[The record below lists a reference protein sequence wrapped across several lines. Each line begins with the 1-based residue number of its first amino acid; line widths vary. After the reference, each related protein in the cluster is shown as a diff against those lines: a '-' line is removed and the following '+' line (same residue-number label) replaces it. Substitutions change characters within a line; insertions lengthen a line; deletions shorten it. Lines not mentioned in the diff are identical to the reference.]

1 MSREPWHH
9 SCKRPAWDH
18 ADPIPIERQEL
29 LLKGVCMRDS
39 LYLGLLGLLF
49 VAISCAQHPA
59 QIRPTEAAGPDPA
72 SQSVKVTTSEVK
84 PGPDSGPAADHS
96 PARAPK
102 EDKTTPVPATHPKQS
117 TSSGQSAAKGEKDSK
132 DVAAAPKDDP
142 ESEQKKIEEALDLY
156 QEGVDA
162 WSRGDWAE
170 AIQSFDDSF
179 QIIYNIDTDKYPDIA
194 QQKEDLRLL
203 ISKRIVEI
211 YASRSHLHTD
221 LSREIPLTLNEY
233 VAREIKSFQ
242 TVERSF
248 FIESCYRSGM
258 YRGYIAEQMKKAGLP
273 EDLSWLPL
281 IESGFKVKALSRARA
296 LGLWQFIASTGY
308 RFDLR
313 RDRWV
318 DERMDLERSTQAA
331 INYLT
336 TLHDLFGDW
345 TTVLAAYNCGEANV
359 LRVIREQRVNYLDN
373 FWDLYTRL
381 PAETARYVPRFIA
394 SLHIIKDPEKYGFPE
409 LTVAPP
415 LSYTKV
421 QINKQMRLQDVAL
434 ALNLSL
440 DKLHDLNPA
449 LRNGATPD
457 YSYRLNVTAEAAPLL
472 ASAIDQIPEWRA
484 PKIILSRHRVR
495 RGETISSIA
504 RKYRV
509 SPEEI
514 LRANRLKRPRYLRPG
529 RVLRIPREDGISTAS
544 SEDSTTRTRARHT
557 RKTAAG
563 KGHKGLQNAALDASS
578 PPDGSAA
585 SVGQLAV
592 NSRTAATDPRGEAG
606 AQPQTIRY
614 RVKDGDTLFG
624 IAKRFNTTVDEIKV
638 LNALTSNIVKVGQ
651 FIHVPNAGV

>member
-9 SCKRPAWDH
+9 SCRKPAWDH

-49 VAISCAQHPA
+49 VAISCAQHPT
-59 QIRPTEAAGPDPA
+59 QLRPTEPAGPDPA
-72 SQSVKVTTSEVK
+72 SQSVKVSTSQVK
-84 PGPDSGPAADHS
+84 PVPDPGPAADHS
-96 PARAPK
+96 PAQGSK
-102 EDKTTPVPATHPKQS
+102 EDKTTPVPATHPKPS
-117 TSSGQSAAKGEKDSK
+117 TSSGHSAAKGEKDTK
-132 DVAAAPKDDP
+132 DAAAAPKDDP

-162 WSRGDWAE
+162 WSRGDSAE

-179 QIIYNIDTDKYPDIA
+179 QTIYSIDTDKYPDIA

-203 ISKRIVEI
+203 ISRRIVEI
-211 YASRSHLHTD
+211 YASRSHLHAD
-221 LSREIPLTLNEY
+221 LSREIPLTMNEY

-248 FIESCYRSGM
+248 FIDSCYRSGM

-394 SLHIIKDPEKYGFPE
+394 SLHIIKEPEKYGFPE
-409 LTVAPP
+409 LKVAPP

-421 QINKQMRLQDVAL
+421 QINKQMRLQDVAR
-434 ALNLSL
+434 ALNLSV
-440 DKLHDLNPA
+440 DTLHDLNPA

-457 YSYRLNVTAEAAPLL
+457 YSYRLNVTVEAAPLL
-472 ASAIDQIPEWRA
+472 ANAIDQIPEWRA

-495 RGETISSIA
+495 RGETVSSIA

-509 SPEEI
+509 STEEI
-514 LRANRLKRPRYLRPG
+514 LRANHLRRPRYLRPG
-529 RVLRIPREDGISTAS
+529 RMLRIPREVEVSTAS
-544 SEDSTTRTRARHT
+544 SEDATTRTRARHT

-563 KGHKGLQNAALDASS
+563 KGHKGVQTAALDPPS

-585 SVGQLAV
+585 SGGQLAG
-592 NSRTAATDPRGEAG
+592 NAQTAATDPGGEAG
-606 AQPQTIRY
+606 ARPQTIRY
-614 RVKDGDTLFG
+614 QVKDGDTLFG
-624 IAKRFNTTVDEIKV
+624 IAKRFNTTVDQIKL

-651 FIHVPNAGV
+651 LIHVPNAGV

>member
-1 MSREPWHH
+1 MLI
-9 SCKRPAWDH
+9 
-18 ADPIPIERQEL
+18 PIPIDRQEL

-39 LYLGLLGLLF
+39 FYLGLLGLLF
-49 VAISCAQHPA
+49 VAISCAQHPS
-59 QIRPTEAAGPDPA
+59 QIRPTESPQPDPA
-72 SQSVKVTTSEVK
+72 VQASRQITTSEVK
-84 PGPDSGPAADHS
+84 QDSKPESATSPSVVPGPE
-96 PARAPK
+96 
-102 EDKTTPVPATHPKQS
+102 EDKTTKVPAPQPKSS
-117 TSSGQSAAKGEKDSK
+117 TPPAQSAAKGEKGTK
-132 DVAAAPKDDP
+132 AAATKDDQD
-142 ESEQKKIEEALDLY
+142 SEQKKIEEALDLY

-162 WSRGDWAE
+162 RSRGDWAE

-179 QIIYNIDTDKYPDIA
+179 QIIYSIDTDKDPEIA
-194 QQKEDLRLL
+194 QQKDDLRLL
-203 ISKRIVEI
+203 ISRRIVEI
-211 YASRSHLHTD
+211 YASRSHLRTD
-221 LSREIPLTLNEY
+221 LSREIPLTMNEY

-242 TVERSF
+242 TVERTF
-248 FIESCYRSGM
+248 FLDSCYRSGM
-258 YRGYIAEQMKKAGLP
+258 YRGHIAEEMKKAGLP

-281 IESGFKVKALSRARA
+281 IESGFKIKALSRARA

-373 FWDLYTRL
+373 FWDLYPRL

-394 SLHIIKDPEKYGFPE
+394 SLHIIKDPQKYGFPE
-409 LTVAPP
+409 LQVAPP

-421 QINKQMRLQDVAL
+421 TINKQMRLQDVAR
-434 ALNLSL
+434 ALNIPL

-457 YSYRLNVTAEAAPLL
+457 YSYALNVTAEAAPLL
-472 ASAIDQIPEWRA
+472 AGMIDQIPEWHA
-484 PKIILSRHRVR
+484 PKIVVSRHRVR
-495 RGETISSIA
+495 RGETIASIA
-504 RKYRV
+504 RKYGV
-509 SPEEI
+509 TQQEI
-514 LRANRLKRPRYLRPG
+514 LRANHLKRARYLRAG
-529 RVLRIPREDGISTAS
+529 RVLRIPRDGGVSTAS
-544 SEDSTTRTRARHT
+544 DEDSSTRTRTRHT

-563 KGHKGLQNAALDASS
+563 KGQKGVQTAALDPPS
-578 PPDGSAA
+578 PADGSAA
-585 SVGQLAV
+585 SAGQPGV
-592 NSRTAATDPRGEAG
+592 NSQTAATDPAGEAG
-606 AQPQTIRY
+606 ARAQTISY

-624 IAKRFNTTVDEIKV
+624 IAKRFNTTVDQIKV

-651 FIHVPNAGV
+651 LINVPNAGV